1 MRLILILCF
10 IALTACSN
18 ITNNSSV
25 ESIVF
30 EYVQELNNLPIPEN
44 ASEIENRSAIDL
56 KSYEVPEKFEV
67 LNKAYIKKL
76 TDEGWS
82 ITEIESNKV
91 MRVMKDNSKYT
102 LIITKKSNDKNLT
115 NVTIRKNVNVK

>member
-1 MRLILILCF
+1 MRLILVLCF
-10 IALTACSN
+10 IALNACSN
-18 ITNNSSV
+18 ITNHSSV

>member
-1 MRLILILCF
+1 M
-10 IALTACSN
+10 
-18 ITNNSSV
+18 
-25 ESIVF
+25 VF